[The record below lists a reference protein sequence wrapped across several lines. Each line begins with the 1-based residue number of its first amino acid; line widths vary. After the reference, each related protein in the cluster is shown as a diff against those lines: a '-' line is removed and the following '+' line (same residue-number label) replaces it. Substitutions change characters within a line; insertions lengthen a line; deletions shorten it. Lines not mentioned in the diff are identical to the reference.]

1 MPIPHGQ
8 NGFDHSM
15 NIQVRNIKNK
25 WQLLIYSLII
35 LGLLSACVSETPTL
49 TPSSTLTSLP
59 ETPEST
65 ETQTP
70 TELISPTPTP
80 AELGS
85 PGNPISIGY
94 VLTPNQAEAIE
105 AAEEIA
111 VLISEDTDYAVESAI
126 YPDFQSLSLGAKN
139 GDIDL
144 FWLKP
149 LEYIYLNWENA
160 AQVLLATNQLG
171 VYAYGVQFLANED
184 SNFQIYFDPES
195 NQSTGTAEQALQQF
209 AGTRPCFINASSL
222 PGYIVPKG
230 LLENTSTPTQEPV
243 MTYSYN
249 ATIRA
254 LFIQGICDFGV
265 SYALIGD
272 PLNDNDIL
280 QNLPDAQEKIKVV
293 WQSEGIIPNMN
304 LATNPSLPTNVQF
317 IIQEAILDLPLNPIG
332 LSLLSSA
339 LDDDI
344 EALKTVEDTFY
355 NQLRI
360 AILPLELD
368 LEAITQRIPTP

>member
-1 MPIPHGQ
+1 
-8 NGFDHSM
+8 M
-15 NIQVRNIKNK
+15 NIQLKNLKKK
-25 WQLLIYSLII
+25 WQSLLFSLFII
-35 LGLLSACVSETPTL
+35 GLLSACASETPTL
-49 TPSSTLTSLP
+49 LPTLTITTIA
-59 ETPEST
+59 ETEAVA

-70 TELISPTPTP
+70 TAVMSPTPTL

-94 VLTPNQAEAIE
+94 VLTPDETEAIE

-111 VLISEDTDYAVESAI
+111 VLISADTDYAVESAI
-126 YPDFQSLSLGAKN
+126 YPDFQSLSSAVKN
-139 GDIDL
+139 GDVDL

-149 LEYIYLNWENA
+149 LEYIYLNWESA
-160 AQVLLATNQLG
+160 AQVLLATNHLG

-184 SNFQIYFDPES
+184 RNFQIYYDPEI
-195 NQSTGTAEQALQQF
+195 NESTGTAEEALQQF
-209 AGTRPCFINASSL
+209 AGTRPCFINSSSI
-222 PGYIVPKG
+222 PGYFVPQG
-230 LLENTSTPTQEPV
+230 LLENTSTPTQDPV
-243 MTYSYN
+243 FTYSYN

-272 PLNDNDIL
+272 PLNDNDIV
-280 QNLPDAQEKIKVV
+280 QNLPDAQEKIKVI
-293 WQSEGIIPNMN
+293 WQSEGIIPNIN
-304 LATNPSLPTNVQF
+304 LSTSPSLPTNVQF
-317 IIQEAILDLPLNPIG
+317 IIQEAVLDLPLNPVG

-339 LDDDI
+339 LKEEI
-344 EALKTVEDTFY
+344 GALKTVQDTFY

-368 LEAITQRIPTP
+368 LEAVTQVTPAP